1 MLAALP
7 PMVSARWFPQ
17 KERVT
22 ATAFGMVGHFIET
35 KLSNEMGKTTHL
47 FLSHQNML

>member
-1 MLAALP
+1 
-7 PMVSARWFPQ
+7 MVSARWFPQ

-35 KLSNEMGKTTHL
+35 KLSNGKNNSFILKSSKDVIT
-47 FLSHQNML
+47 